1 MTRRTKE
8 AIRRDAVAV
17 QKCTE
22 RISADV
28 LSSKDLAEKLNL
40 TEKQLRYTFAC
51 METET
56 AERIRSQLKY
66 LSRKTKQVES
76 YKALKF
82 STKTMLGYNRKRTKL
97 IIIDPSTLSQVLEEG
112 AFTPRRN
119 DIIYVVEHYDD
130 RKIFFKKALVL
141 SVEVKHNCLTV
152 NVLEVI
158 NLKFPES
165 RSISEIAT
173 SVDIWDGM
181 DSYVLSKV

>member
-1 MTRRTKE
+1 MARRTKE
-8 AIRRDAVAV
+8 AIARDAVAV

-28 LSSKDLAEKLNL
+28 LSFKNLAENLNL

-51 METET
+51 MKSET
-56 AERIRSQLKY
+56 AEKIQSQLKY
-66 LSRKTKQVES
+66 LSRKTKQLKN

-82 STKTMLGYNRKRTKL
+82 STKTMLGYNGKRTKV
-97 IIIDPSTLSQVLEEG
+97 IIVDPSTLNQVLEEG

-119 DIIYVVEHYDD
+119 DIIYVVEHYD
-130 RKIFFKKALVL
+130 RKIFFRKSLVL
-141 SVEVKHNCLTV
+141 SVEVKRNCLTV
-152 NVLEVI
+152 NVLELI
-158 NLKFPES
+158 NLKFPET

-173 SVDIWDGM
+173 LVDIWDGM